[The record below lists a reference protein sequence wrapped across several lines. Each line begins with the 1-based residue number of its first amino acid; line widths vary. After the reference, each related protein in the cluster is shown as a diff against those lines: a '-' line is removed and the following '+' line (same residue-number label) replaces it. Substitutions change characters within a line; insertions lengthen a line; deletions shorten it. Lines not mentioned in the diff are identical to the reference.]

1 MQLTVRNLLHATE
14 YMQLTARTWL
24 HAAGGNHLIACN

>member
-14 YMQLTARTWL
+14 YMQLTARNWL